1 MNSRVLPILNA
12 IGCLVLAG
20 LVVVQWNK
28 ELVLDQ
34 KLTRLGT
41 ELTTAREQAAAEGKR
56 AAGLERDISVLKES
70 IESSQQ
76 ASEEAA
82 RRFAEKE
89 TQTAGLEVE
98 ITTAREQVKTWQD
111 AIAARDAKLRELN
124 DELSAT
130 RRRLD
135 EAIAKLKEAAAR

>member
-1 MNSRVLPILNA
+1 MLPILNA
-12 IGCLVLAG
+12 VGCLILAVV
-20 LVVVQWNK
+20 VVVQWNK
-28 ELVLDQ
+28 ELALDQ

-41 ELTTAREQAAAEGKR
+41 ELTTAKEQAAAEAKR
-56 AAGLERDISVLKES
+56 ATGLERDIFVLKES

-76 ASEEAA
+76 AIEEAA

-89 TQTAGLEVE
+89 TQSAGLEAE

-111 AIAARDAKLRELN
+111 AIAVRDAKLRELN

-135 EAIAKLKEAAAR
+135 QVIAKLKEAGGR